1 MANKKFQYEV
11 GADASQAI
19 SELAK
24 TKQSFKQ
31 LGDEAQKAGADASK
45 GLGQAGKGAEG
56 ATQQVDKATRSIIGS
71 IQRATAAAEAGGRS
85 TAAYFESI
93 ASQRGA
99 NADAL
104 RPYIDGLK
112 RAEAAQAAATQ
123 GLGGMEMS
131 AKQTANALR
140 GVPAQFTDIF
150 TSLASGQQ
158 PLTVFLQQGGQLKDM
173 FGGAGNAARALG
185 GYVVGLISPMTV
197 LAGAALAAGV
207 GFLAGRKEA
216 EEFQRQ
222 IVLTGNAAGVT
233 AGQLGMMAEDIDQ
246 AFGTT
251 RGKASEVL
259 AQLVSTGQVGAS
271 SLQKVAQAAIDLERV
286 GGPAAERTVEAFAEL
301 GKKPLEASLKLNEST
316 KFLTLETYKQIKA
329 AEEQGR
335 VTDAARIAQ
344 EAYATAIAER
354 VPKVEQNI
362 GLIERAWL
370 AVKGATKEA
379 IDAAKDIGRPSNVLQ
394 DQITAIQARIAAGN
408 RDIESG
414 GQVAREAATKGN
426 AILTARLRILEQ
438 AQGYEALS
446 AQYEQQRSRQV
457 ESAAK
462 WDKIRTENAEKSAKW
477 AQEELRIREA
487 GRAANASELEIAQ
500 QVAKAREKMFSGDMK
515 SGAKELERDRDLIAQ
530 LSGLTTTYAEDLARL
545 QSVKAR
551 NVVTEAEY
559 VALVTELIQK
569 QPFARDLAQQEAKAF
584 DDLQKSVEQ
593 MTKDRIKQREEVE
606 KSNAGNAKTIEQLRD
621 EYVQLTAGKGAMQER
636 IFLRLEEQA
645 IDLERQALRAE
656 EIEADTKLAAL
667 LRERAV
673 LLRQEVTLRKGIATA
688 DEMAEQRKAS
698 EKSAQDAVKAWE
710 RSNEQIS
717 QSLTDAIMRGGKS
730 AGEYLKDY
738 FRTLILR
745 PIIEPIARNLAAILT
760 GGGPSGQGSGGM
772 AQLLNMLGGGT
783 GSNISGQVSTALLR
797 LGDYLSTSQSSTANS
812 AGAVLQNNSGRL
824 GQAAGALGNAGMG
837 YGIGT
842 AISGGLSGGYS
853 VGGGYNQ
860 FQQVGMA
867 VASAVG
873 GPVMGA
879 IIGAAT
885 GVVNRL
891 FGRKAKE
898 VTETGVEG
906 VVSAGGFTGDAFS
919 AWRQEGGLFRSDR
932 SGRDRSAVE
941 GELEATLDAGVTAVF
956 QSAQTYADALGLPA
970 DAARN
975 FAGTFKV
982 VWGKTEEENRAAIEQ
997 AIGKLSDD
1005 LAGVY
1010 SQQLT
1015 PLKRASETISQTL
1028 QRLGVLQAFSKT
1040 INDLGG
1046 VFSRVARLGI
1056 DARESIIQMAGG
1068 MEQFADKA
1076 TSFAQNFY
1084 GRDEIAG
1091 LKARDI
1097 QQQLAGLGITQSVN
1111 TRDEFRRLVE
1121 GTDLSSTAGQE
1132 QLVGLLNISGQFAEV
1147 ADYLAETGKSLSD
1160 AAQAAPESSILAPLF
1175 ADSSAAQVQ
1184 AINAVGDGIGNV
1196 VNRLDQLLALVRAG
1210 GSAAAAAL
1218 SPSEVGLVDYV
1229 MDPNGGA

>member
-1 MANKKFQYEV
+1 MANKKYQIEI
-11 GADASQAI
+11 GADASQLN
-19 SELAK
+19 SELNK
-24 TKQSFKQ
+24 TKQQLKG
-31 LGDEAQKAGADASK
+31 LGDEFQRQGEEANKNFEKNKRGAKEESESFDR
-45 GLGQAGKGAEG
+45 
-56 ATQQVDKATRSIIGS
+56 ATKSIIAS
-71 IQRATAAAEAGGRS
+71 IQRQTAAVEANGRG
-85 TAAYFESI
+85 TADFYEKI
-93 ASQRGA
+93 AALRGA
-99 NADAL
+99 NVDAL

-112 RAEAAQAAATQ
+112 RAEAAQAAATG
-123 GLGGMEMS
+123 GLGHMEMS
-131 AKQTANALR
+131 AKQTAAALR

-150 TSLASGQQ
+150 TSLASGQA

-185 GYVVGLISPMTV
+185 GYVVGLISPFTV
-197 LAGAALAAGV
+197 LAGAALALGV

-216 EEFQRQ
+216 EEFTRQ

-251 RGKASEVL
+251 RGKAAEVL

-316 KFLTLETYKQIKA
+316 RFLTLETYKQIKA

-354 VPKVEQNI
+354 VPKVEQNL
-362 GLIERAWL
+362 GLIERAWN
-370 AVKGATKEA
+370 AIKGATKEA
-379 IDAAKDIGRPSNVLQ
+379 IDAAKDVGRPSNVLQ

-414 GQVAREAATKGN
+414 GQIAREAAIKGN

-457 ESAAK
+457 ENTAK
-462 WDKIRTENAEKSAKW
+462 WDKIRAENAEKSVKW
-477 AQEELRIREA
+477 AQEEARIREA

-500 QVAKAREKMFSGDMK
+500 QIRAAREKMFSGDIK

-545 QSVKAR
+545 ASVRAR
-551 NVVTEAEY
+551 NVVTEEQY
-559 VALVTELIQK
+559 VALITELIQK

-584 DDLQKSVEQ
+584 DELQKSVEK
-593 MTKDRIKQREEVE
+593 MTQDRIKQREEVE
-606 KSNAGNAKTIEQLRD
+606 KANAGNAKTIEQLRD
-621 EYVQLTAGKGAMQER
+621 EYVQLTAGKEAMR
-636 IFLRLEEQA
+636 DRVISKLEEQA
-645 IDLERQALRAE
+645 LDIERVQIAAA
-656 EIEADTKLAAL
+656 EADANTGLAAQ
-667 LRERAV
+667 LRERIV
-673 LLRQEVTLRKGIATA
+673 LLRQEIALRKGSASA

-730 AGEYLKDY
+730 AGQYLRDY

-745 PIIEPIARNLAAILT
+745 PIIEPIARGITSLI
-760 GGGPSGQGSGGM
+760 QGKM
-772 AQLLNMLGGGT
+772 PGGT
-783 GSNISGQVSTALLR
+783 GAGGVGGAISSLMSILRGGGISGLASTSLLR
-797 LGDYLSTSQSSTANS
+797 AGDWLSTSSSDVLAS
-812 AGAVLQNNSGRL
+812 IGVGLQGAAASIGKFAGAINASLFGRTIGQAVSGGFSASGNSGNRL
-824 GQAAGALGNAGMG
+824 VNLG
-837 YGIGT
+837 
-842 AISGGLSGGYS
+842 L
-853 VGGGYNQ
+853 V
-860 FQQVGMA
+860 
-867 VASAVG
+867 VG
-873 GPVMGA
+873 GPLGA
-879 IIGAAT
+879 IAGGLI
-885 GVVNRL
+885 NRA
-891 FGRKAKE
+891 FGRGPRETQA
-898 VTETGVEG
+898 TGVEG
-906 VVSAGGFTGDAFS
+906 VVSAAGFIGDQFTD
-919 AWRQEGGLFRSDR
+919 WRQKGGWFRSDR
-932 SGRDRSAVE
+932 SGRDRAAVN
-941 GELEATLDAGVTAVF
+941 GDLQATLDAGVTAVYE
-956 QSAQTYADALGLPA
+956 SAQTYAEALGLPA

-975 FAGTFKV
+975 FATTFKV
-982 VWGKTEEENRAAIEQ
+982 VWGKTEDENRAALEQ
-997 AIGKLSDD
+997 AIGNLSDD

-1010 SQQLT
+1010 AQQLT
-1015 PLKRASETISQTL
+1015 PFKRAGETISQTL

-1068 MEQFADKA
+1068 IEAFADKA

-1097 QQQLAGLGITQSVN
+1097 QQQLAGIGITESVN

-1121 GTDLSSTAGQE
+1121 GTDLSSADGQRR
-1132 QLVGLLNISGQFAEV
+1132 LVELLNIAGPFAEV
-1147 ADYLAETGKSLSD
+1147 ADYLAETGKSLSE
-1160 AAQAAPESSILAPLF
+1160 AARAAPESSILAPLF
-1175 ADSSAAQVQ
+1175 ADSSNAQVQ

-1218 SPSEVGLVDYV
+1218 APSEVGLVDYAY
-1229 MDPNGGA
+1229 DPNGGA